1 MLLWA
6 LCACICSNE
15 YFHFL
20 LVYVQEGNYW
30 SYGGSSLGFWV
41 FFLFALGLLLRTAW
55 FSKFSSFTTLSCGA
69 QASHCGGFS
78 CCGAQALGT
87 WASVDAAQGLIS
99 CWFSSRRLMDSRTQT
114 QWLWCTGFSCPR
126 HVGSSKTRDQTSF
139 PCIARQI
146 LNHWTTR
153 EAPSFYFLKTS
164 SQF

>member
-1 MLLWA
+1 M
-6 LCACICSNE
+6 
-15 YFHFL
+15 FL
-20 LVYVQEGNYW
+20 PGESHGQRSLVGYSPWRCKELDTTAWLSRIFIFVCT
-30 SYGGSSLGFWV
+30 GS
-41 FFLFALGLLLRTAW
+41 LLLCTAW

-126 HVGSSKTRDQTSF
+126 HVGSSQTRDQTSF
-139 PCIARQI
+139 PCIVRRI

-153 EAPSFYFLKTS
+153 EAPSLYFLKTS